1 MKNRLYSYF
10 YIFPVSVSCMTGDK
24 KVRLTLPI
32 SKKKI
37 PCKTRTCEL
46 KQISTVQWKLNWTT
60 THFCWLSVKSLKT
73 DKVESC
79 RFYETPMTHERQII
93 TGGLRRV
100 AIPLILYKVI
110 SVYFLLCLK
119 YLFNLCLFIGKV
131 KISEIDWKTMI
142 LQRQFTNF
150 FIAPLITKN
159 GLLDDINLQSP
170 LPSFS

>member
-110 SVYFLLCLK
+110 SVLFLTMFEVLVQLMFIYWQSKNQRDWLK
-119 YLFNLCLFIGKV
+119 DNDFTAPVHQLFYCASYYKERAF
-131 KISEIDWKTMI
+131 
-142 LQRQFTNF
+142 RRY
-150 FIAPLITKN
+150 
-159 GLLDDINLQSP
+159 
-170 LPSFS
+170 